1 MTEKLQELINN
12 GSYMEARNLANKMY
26 EEGEQSETFW
36 ILNAE
41 IYRVEGQREA
51 GYACITRG
59 LQKNPY
65 NYELYYMLGE
75 YYKSVN
81 MDQAYLCMEQAEYY
95 CHQSEDVEVIHAAKE
110 EMVQSGRCQ
119 VHPVSIVILS
129 YNSKDIMKGCVESI
143 RKTCPLESYELVVV
157 DNASTDGITDWLR
170 GQEDIVLQCN
180 TENMGFAGGC
190 NQGIELSAAANDIM
204 LLNNDT
210 VVPPNAIFWLRMG
223 LYERAQVGA
232 VGPLTNYAGND
243 QQIVGE
249 FHTREE
255 YLDLATQI
263 CMPAPN
269 AYENKVWLGGFAM
282 LIKRAAVDKVG
293 MLDTQYTWGNFE
305 DKDYGMMLTQ
315 AGYELLLCYNSFIY
329 HYGSLNMAKDKQKYL
344 NYIKENGEKL
354 KEKWGFDSARYNLA
368 DQTVLA
374 QITENKKQPI
384 CVLQVGCGWGATLA
398 RMKYQYPNARVYGI
412 EEAGLVARFGHYLA
426 EITAGDVAEMQL
438 PYQEEYFDYIVI
450 GEEICTRSDV
460 GAICQKLKKYL
471 KKSGKMIGAEKDK
484 EEKETRSFMT
494 SSEEYRE
501 KILNYREKSYE
512 YLKKIDECLKNRTA
526 ASITEFLHI
535 FQEKELLEHCL
546 SCIPELSYAHIFSV
560 ITVKE
565 IQKRKEIS
573 YLLNGNSVRE
583 LTEVLKRVEFRIW
596 ELEFERTPEAENH
609 LYETMQ
615 QYFITPEAMSC
626 IIVVSAMDKCDIYL
640 TVSCIYLEHQGTEAA
655 IDLLVYALE
664 WYPEDERI
672 LQVLVS
678 LYKKTGKQELAES
691 YEEKLK
697 CVQQ

>member
-110 EMVQSGRCQ
+110 EIMQSGKCL

-129 YNSKDIMKGCVESI
+129 YNSKEIMKGCVESI
-143 RKTCPLESYELVVV
+143 RRTCPRESYELVVV

-170 GQEDIVLQCN
+170 TQEDIVLQCN
-180 TENMGFAGGC
+180 IENMGFAGGC
-190 NQGIELSAAANDIM
+190 NQGIEMASAANDIM

-223 LYERAQVGA
+223 LYERKQVGA

-243 QQIVGE
+243 QQIMGE
-249 FHTREE
+249 FHTKEE
-255 YLDLATQI
+255 YLELAAQI
-263 CMPAPN
+263 CAPVRN
-269 AYENKVWLGGFAM
+269 AYENKVWLVGFAM
-282 LIKRAAVDKVG
+282 IIKRSAVDKVG
-293 MLDTQYTWGNFE
+293 MLDTRYTWGNFE
-305 DKDYGMMLTQ
+305 DNDYGMMLTQ

-344 NYIKENGEKL
+344 TYQKRNKKKL
-354 KEKWGFDSARYNLA
+354 WEKWGFDSTQYNLA
-368 DQTVLA
+368 DQEALTG
-374 QITENKKQPI
+374 IIEDTKKPLCI
-384 CVLQVGCGWGATLA
+384 LQVGCGWGATLA
-398 RMKYQYPNARVYGI
+398 RLKYQYSNARVYGI
-412 EEAGLVARFGHYLA
+412 EESKSVARFGHYLA
-426 EITAGDVAEMQL
+426 EITVGDVAVIQL

-450 GEEICTRSDV
+450 GEAILTRSDV
-460 GAICQKLKKYL
+460 GLICRKLKKYL
-471 KKSGKMIGAEKDK
+471 KKSGKMIGADIDK
-484 EEKETRSFMT
+484 EEKSQSFLT

-512 YLKKIDECLKNRTA
+512 YLKKIDKCLKNRTA

-609 LYETMQ
+609 
-615 QYFITPEAMSC
+615 
-626 IIVVSAMDKCDIYL
+626 
-640 TVSCIYLEHQGTEAA
+640 
-655 IDLLVYALE
+655 
-664 WYPEDERI
+664 
-672 LQVLVS
+672 
-678 LYKKTGKQELAES
+678 
-691 YEEKLK
+691 
-697 CVQQ
+697 

>member
-1 MTEKLQELINN
+1 MIEKLQELIND
-12 GSYMEARNLANKMY
+12 GSYMEARNLANRMY
-26 EEGEQSETFW
+26 EEGEQSEIFW

-51 GYACITRG
+51 EYACITRG

-95 CHQSEDVEVIHAAKE
+95 CRQSEDLEVIHAAKE
-110 EMVQSGRCQ
+110 EIMQSGECM

-129 YNSKDIMKGCVESI
+129 YNSKEIMKGCVESI
-143 RKTCPLESYELVVV
+143 RRTCPRESYELVVV

-255 YLDLATQI
+255 YLDLAAKV
-263 CMPAPN
+263 CLPDPN
-269 AYENKVWLGGFAM
+269 AYENKVWLVGFAM

-293 MLDTQYTWGNFE
+293 MLDTRYTWGNFE
-305 DKDYGMMLTQ
+305 DNDYGMMLTQ

-344 NYIKENGEKL
+344 TYIKENGEKL
-354 KEKWGFDSARYNLA
+354 KEKWGFDTARYNLA

-398 RMKYQYPNARVYGI
+398 RLKYQYPNARVYGI
-412 EEAGLVARFGHYLA
+412 EESESVAQFGHYMA
-426 EITAGDVAEMQL
+426 EIIVGDVEEMQI
-438 PYQEEYFDYIVI
+438 PYQEGYFDYIFV
-450 GEEICTRSDV
+450 GEELRTGSDI
-460 GAICQKLKKYL
+460 GKICQKLKKYL
-471 KKSGKMIGAEKDK
+471 KESGKMTGAETDK
-484 EEKETRSFMT
+484 EEEKTGSSLI
-494 SSEEYRE
+494 SSEQYNE
-501 KILNYREKSYE
+501 KILKYREKSYE
-512 YLKKIDECLKNRTA
+512 YLGKINNCLDRRTS
-526 ASITEFLHI
+526 ASIIEFLHI
-535 FQEKELLEHCL
+535 FEEKELLEHCL
-546 SCIPELSYAHIFSV
+546 FCIPELSYAHIFSV

-596 ELEFERTPEAENH
+596 EMEFDRTPEAERH
-609 LYETMQ
+609 LYKTMQ
-615 QYFITPEAMSC
+615 RYFITPEAMSC
-626 IIVVSAMDKCDIYL
+626 IIAVSAMDKCDTYL
-640 TVSCIYLEHQGTEAA
+640 TVSYIYLEHRNTEAA
-655 IDLLVYALE
+655 IDLLVYSLE
-664 WYPEDERI
+664 WFPEDERI

>member
-110 EMVQSGRCQ
+110 EIMQSGKCL

-129 YNSKDIMKGCVESI
+129 YNSKEIMKGCVESI
-143 RKTCPLESYELVVV
+143 RRTCPRESYELVVV

-170 GQEDIVLQCN
+170 TQEDIVLQCN
-180 TENMGFAGGC
+180 IENMGFAGGC
-190 NQGIELSAAANDIM
+190 NQGIEMASAANDIM

-223 LYERAQVGA
+223 LYERKQVGA

-243 QQIVGE
+243 QQIMGE
-249 FHTREE
+249 FHTKEE
-255 YLDLATQI
+255 YLELAAQI
-263 CMPAPN
+263 CAPVRN
-269 AYENKVWLGGFAM
+269 AYENKVWLVGFAM
-282 LIKRAAVDKVG
+282 IIKRSAVDKVG
-293 MLDTQYTWGNFE
+293 MLDTRYTWGNFE
-305 DKDYGMMLTQ
+305 DNDYGMMLTQ

-344 NYIKENGEKL
+344 TYQKRNKKKL
-354 KEKWGFDSARYNLA
+354 WEKWGFDSTQYNLA
-368 DQTVLA
+368 DQEALTG
-374 QITENKKQPI
+374 IIEDTKKPLCI
-384 CVLQVGCGWGATLA
+384 LQVGCGWGATLA
-398 RMKYQYPNARVYGI
+398 RLKYQYSNARVYGI
-412 EEAGLVARFGHYLA
+412 EESKSVARFGHYLA
-426 EITAGDVAEMQL
+426 EITVGDVAVIQL

-450 GEEICTRSDV
+450 GEAILTRSDV
-460 GAICQKLKKYL
+460 GLICRKLKKYL
-471 KKSGKMIGAEKDK
+471 KKSGKMIGADIDK
-484 EEKETRSFMT
+484 EEKSQSFLT

-512 YLKKIDECLKNRTA
+512 YLKKIDKCLKKPDSSFYYRVFAYISGKGVAGTL
-526 ASITEFLHI
+526 SFLHTGT
-535 FQEKELLEHCL
+535 FLCAYFFCDHSEGNPKKKRNQL
-546 SCIPELSYAHIFSV
+546 F
-560 ITVKE
+560 VKW
-565 IQKRKEIS
+565 K
-573 YLLNGNSVRE
+573 
-583 LTEVLKRVEFRIW
+583 F
-596 ELEFERTPEAENH
+596 
-609 LYETMQ
+609 
-615 QYFITPEAMSC
+615 C
-626 IIVVSAMDKCDIYL
+626 
-640 TVSCIYLEHQGTEAA
+640 QGTDGSIE
-655 IDLLVYALE
+655 
-664 WYPEDERI
+664 
-672 LQVLVS
+672 
-678 LYKKTGKQELAES
+678 T
-691 YEEKLK
+691 
-697 CVQQ
+697 C